1 MQKVNRVITSK
12 VSVSFYF
19 FFCGLVFSTWA
30 ARIPSIKDHFE
41 LNEAQLGGILFM
53 LPMGSMVALPIAGWS
68 VHRFGSK
75 LITVIAAIA
84 YGLLL
89 LLISHAAE
97 IWQLSVLLFFFGFAG
112 DILNISMNTQGLSIQ
127 QVLRKPILS
136 GLHAQWSIGALAGAV
151 IGGWSMKNSQTIQQ
165 HFLFVSMISMAI
177 ALWMFFYL
185 ITDYKHDDSGQKLFT
200 WPGKVLLIL
209 GLICFCTAMA
219 EGAMADWSSLYYRQ
233 VLEDKNK
240 VSTTGYTAFTFAM
253 ALGRLT
259 GDRLIQIL
267 RFRNT
272 LILNGLLIVLGLTLA
287 LGWQVPIAVISGY
300 ALVGLGVSSVIP
312 IVYMIAGKSKTMAP
326 SAALATVSTIG
337 FTGFLIGPPVIG
349 LIAHETSLRIALLLV
364 VLLGVIIVFL
374 AATAVKNNDSHS

>member
-1 MQKVNRVITSK
+1 MQKFNRVIKSR

-30 ARIPSIKDHFE
+30 ARIPSIKDHFD
-41 LNEAQLGGILFM
+41 LNDAQLGGILFL

-75 LITVIAAIA
+75 LITVVAAIS
-84 YGLLL
+84 YGLIL

-112 DILNISMNTQGLSIQ
+112 DILNISMNTQGLSVQ

-151 IGGWSMKNSQTIQQ
+151 IGGWSMKNSQNIQQ
-165 HFLFVSMISMAI
+165 HFLFVSLVSMAV
-177 ALWMFFYL
+177 ALWMFFYM
-185 ITDYKHDDSGQKLFT
+185 IADYKHEDSGQKLFT

-233 VLEDKNK
+233 VLEDKTK

-253 ALGRLT
+253 ALGRLS

-267 RFRNT
+267 RYRNT
-272 LILNGLLIVLGLTLA
+272 LILNGLLIVLGIALA
-287 LGWQVPIAVISGY
+287 LVWQVPIAVISGY

-312 IVYMIAGKSKTMAP
+312 IVYMIAGKSNTMAP

-364 VLLGVIIVFL
+364 VLLGFIIVFL

>member
-1 MQKVNRVITSK
+1 MQKVNRVITSR

-30 ARIPSIKDHFE
+30 GRIPSIKDHFE

-89 LLISHAAE
+89 LLISHAAD

-165 HFLFVSMISMAI
+165 HFLFVSLVSMAV
-177 ALWMFFYL
+177 ALWMFFYM
-185 ITDYKHDDSGQKLFT
+185 IADYQHDDSGQKLFT

-364 VLLGVIIVFL
+364 VLLGFIIVFL

>member
-1 MQKVNRVITSK
+1 MQKVNRVIKSR

-41 LNEAQLGGILFM
+41 LNDAQLGGMLFL

-75 LITVIAAIA
+75 LITVVAAIS
-84 YGLLL
+84 YGLIL

-112 DILNISMNTQGLSIQ
+112 DILNISMNTQGLSVQ
-127 QVLRKPILS
+127 QVLGKPILS

-151 IGGWSMKNSQTIQQ
+151 IGGWSMKNSQNIQQ
-165 HFLFVSMISMAI
+165 HFLFVSLVSMAI
-177 ALWMFFYL
+177 ALWMFFYM
-185 ITDYKHDDSGQKLFT
+185 IADYKHEDSGQKLFT

-233 VLEDKNK
+233 VLEDKTK

-253 ALGRLT
+253 ALGRLS

-267 RFRNT
+267 RYRNT
-272 LILNGLLIVLGLTLA
+272 LILNGLLIVLGIALA
-287 LGWQVPIAVISGY
+287 LVWQVPIAVISGY

-312 IVYMIAGKSKTMAP
+312 IVYMIAGKSNTMAP

-337 FTGFLIGPPVIG
+337 FTGFLIGPPIIG

-364 VLLGVIIVFL
+364 VLLGFIIVFL

>member
-1 MQKVNRVITSK
+1 MPRFDSKITSR
-12 VSVSFYF
+12 VSVSYYF

-30 ARIPSIKDHFE
+30 ARIPSVKDHFN

-53 LPMGSMVALPIAGWS
+53 LPMGSLVALPIAGWS

-75 LITVIAAIA
+75 LITIIATVL

-89 LLISHAAE
+89 FFISQATE

-112 DILNISMNTQGLSIQ
+112 DILNISMNTQGLSVQ
-127 QVLRKPILS
+127 HKLNKPILS
-136 GLHAQWSIGALAGAV
+136 GLHAQWSIGALVGAV
-151 IGGWSMKNSQTIQQ
+151 IGGWSMKNNYTTGQ
-165 HFLFVSMISMAI
+165 HFFIVSAGAIAI
-177 ALWMFFYL
+177 ALWMFFYMVK
-185 ITDYKHDDSGQKLFT
+185 DYQQEGSGQKLFT
-200 WPGKVLLIL
+200 WPGRALLLL
-209 GLICFCTAMA
+209 GMICFCTAMA

-233 VLEDKNK
+233 VLKDQTR

-253 ALGRLT
+253 AIGRLM
-259 GDRLIQIL
+259 GDRLIQVF

-272 LILNGLLIVLGLTLA
+272 LILNGVLISIGLTLA
-287 LGWQVPIAVISGY
+287 LIWQVPVAVITGY

-312 IVYMIAGKSKTMAP
+312 IVYMIAGKSRTMAP

-349 LIAHETSLRIALLLV
+349 LIAHETSLRFALILV
-364 VLLGVIIVFL
+364 VVLGIIIILLAGR
-374 AATAVKNNDSHS
+374 AVKKNAT

>member
-1 MQKVNRVITSK
+1 
-12 VSVSFYF
+12 
-19 FFCGLVFSTWA
+19 
-30 ARIPSIKDHFE
+30 
-41 LNEAQLGGILFM
+41 M

-68 VHRFGSK
+68 VHRYGSK
-75 LITVIAAIA
+75 LVTVIAAIS
-84 YGLLL
+84 YGSIL

-112 DILNISMNTQGLSIQ
+112 DILNISMNTQGLSVQ
-127 QVLRKPILS
+127 HVLRKPILS
-136 GLHAQWSIGALAGAV
+136 GLHAQWSIGALVGAV

-165 HFLFVSMISMAI
+165 HFLFVSLFSMAI
-177 ALWMFFYL
+177 ALWMFFYM
-185 ITDYKHDDSGQKLFT
+185 IADYQHEDSGQKLFT

-233 VLEDKNK
+233 VLEDKTK

-253 ALGRLT
+253 ALGRLS

-267 RFRNT
+267 RYRNT
-272 LILNGLLIVLGLTLA
+272 LLLNGLLIVFGLTLA
-287 LGWQVPIAVISGY
+287 LGWQVPLAVISGY